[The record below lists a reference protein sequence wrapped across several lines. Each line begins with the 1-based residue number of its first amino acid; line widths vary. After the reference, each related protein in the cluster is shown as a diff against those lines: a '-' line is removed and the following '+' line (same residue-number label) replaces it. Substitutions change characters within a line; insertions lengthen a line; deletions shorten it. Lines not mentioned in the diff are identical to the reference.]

1 MYPNRILLMLC
12 LAPLWFAAGCAPVVV
27 GGAAAT
33 GAAMVHDRRSAG
45 TVIDDQ
51 TIEFQALGDLHAD
64 KELYKQAHIN
74 VTSYNKVALLTG
86 EAPTEELK
94 KRAAE
99 IVRGNAKVRRVHNEI
114 TLAAP
119 SSFTSRSADTLLTG
133 KVKAAMVGIKD
144 FDPTR
149 VKVVTENGVVYLL
162 GLVTRAEAEA
172 ATEAARTTS
181 GVQRVVRIF
190 EYAEEAK
197 EAQGEKDS
205 AQQGERK

>member
-1 MYPNRILLMLC
+1 MYVRKILFMLC
-12 LAPLWFAAGCAPVVV
+12 LAPLWLTTGCGPMILA
-27 GGAAAT
+27 GGAT
-33 GAAMVHDRRSAG
+33 GFAVVHDRRSAG

-51 TIEFQALGDLHAD
+51 TIEFEALGDLHAD
-64 KELYKQAHIN
+64 KELYRQAHVN
-74 VTSYNKVALLTG
+74 VTSYNRVALLTG
-86 EAPTEELK
+86 EAPTEALK
-94 KRAAE
+94 NRAAE
-99 IVRGNAKVRRVHNEI
+99 IVHGIEKVRRVHNEI

-133 KVKAAMVGIKD
+133 RVKAAMVGIKG

-162 GLVTRAEAEA
+162 GLVTRAEAET

-190 EYAEEAK
+190 EYVEEEK
-197 EAQGEKDS
+197 TPPVQPDEAPEIK
-205 AQQGERK
+205 

>member
-33 GAAMVHDRRSAG
+33 GVAVVHDRRSAG

-94 KRAAE
+94 ERAAE
-99 IVRGNAKVRRVHNEI
+99 IVRGNEKVRRVHNEI

-119 SSFTSRSADTLLTG
+119 SSFTSRSADTILTG

-144 FDPTR
+144 FDLTR

-162 GLVTRAEAEA
+162 GLVTRAEAEI

-190 EYAEEAK
+190 EYAEE
-197 EAQGEKDS
+197 
-205 AQQGERK
+205 

>member
-1 MYPNRILLMLC
+1 MYLNRILLILC
-12 LAPLWFAAGCAPVVV
+12 LAPLWLTTGCAPLIVA
-27 GGAAAT
+27 GGAT
-33 GAAMVHDRRSAG
+33 GVAVVHDRRSAG

-51 TIEFQALGDLHAD
+51 TIEFQALGSLHAD
-64 KELYKQAHIN
+64 KELYRQAHIN
-74 VTSYNKVALLTG
+74 VTSYNRVALLTG

-94 KRAAE
+94 NRAAE
-99 IVRGNAKVRRVHNEI
+99 IVRGIEKVRRAHNEI

-133 KVKAAMVGIKD
+133 RVKAAMVGIEG

-162 GLVTRAEAEA
+162 GLVTRAEAQT

-190 EYAEEAK
+190 EYVVEE
-197 EAQGEKDS
+197 
-205 AQQGERK
+205 

>member
-1 MYPNRILLMLC
+1 MRARNILFALC
-12 LAPLWFAAGCAPVVV
+12 LAPPLWLTAGCAPVIVA
-27 GGAAAT
+27 GGAAGVAV
-33 GAAMVHDRRSAG
+33 VHDRRTAG
-45 TVIDDQ
+45 TVLDDQ

-64 KELYKQAHIN
+64 KELYRQAHIN
-74 VTSYNKVALLTG
+74 ITSYNRVALLTG

-99 IVRGNAKVRRVHNEI
+99 IVRGIEKVRRVHNEI
-114 TLAAP
+114 ALAAP

-133 KVKAAMVGIKD
+133 RVKAAMVGIKD

-190 EYAEEAK
+190 EYVVEE
-197 EAQGEKDS
+197 
-205 AQQGERK
+205 

>member
-1 MYPNRILLMLC
+1 MRARNILFALC
-12 LAPLWFAAGCAPVVV
+12 LTPPLWFTTGCAPVVV

-33 GAAMVHDRRSAG
+33 GAAVVHDRRSAG
-45 TVIDDQ
+45 TVLDDQ

-74 VTSYNKVALLTG
+74 VTSYNRVALLTG

-94 KRAAE
+94 NRAAE
-99 IVRGNAKVRRVHNEI
+99 IVRGIEKVRRVHNEI

-133 KVKAAMVGIKD
+133 RVKAAMVGIKG

-149 VKVVTENGVVYLL
+149 VKVVTENGVVHLL
-162 GLVTRAEAEA
+162 GLVTRAEAET

-190 EYAEEAK
+190 EYVEE
-197 EAQGEKDS
+197 
-205 AQQGERK
+205 